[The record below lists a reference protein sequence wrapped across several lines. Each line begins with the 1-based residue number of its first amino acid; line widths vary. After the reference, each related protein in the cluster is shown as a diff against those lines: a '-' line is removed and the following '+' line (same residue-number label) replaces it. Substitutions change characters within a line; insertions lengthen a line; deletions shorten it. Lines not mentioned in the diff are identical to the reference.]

1 MALKVMKKNKKHDP
15 RKVKRGK
22 AGKAMVL
29 GALKTF
35 RMKSSSLHPY
45 HLEMFLEQDVHLVL
59 FYLLNLFGVFRLY
72 PISSMASCEFLSLKL
87 AREVERPN
95 ISRGFKCWHW
105 QVCHILCYPSA
116 AWCLEQCHQRQ
127 PCLRTHTLMRVCE
140 FKDV

>member
-22 AGKAMVL
+22 AGKAIVL

-59 FYLLNLFGVFRLY
+59 FYLLICLVSFVSILYRLWLLVFFYLLNLPGKLNARISAEASNVGIGRFAIFFAIPLQRGVWSNV
-72 PISSMASCEFLSLKL
+72 ISDNRAFE
-87 AREVERPN
+87 
-95 ISRGFKCWHW
+95 
-105 QVCHILCYPSA
+105 HIL
-116 AWCLEQCHQRQ
+116 
-127 PCLRTHTLMRVCE
+127 
-140 FKDV
+140 